1 MQIGP
6 YCFAKERAM
15 KIEISC
21 EEAETLKLLLE
32 ERIKRFGPE
41 IHHTDKREYRAMLQ
55 QMRGKLEDVLAQLEQ
70 RATVCVPA
78 GDDAAI

>member
-1 MQIGP
+1 
-6 YCFAKERAM
+6 M

-41 IHHTDKREYRAMLQ
+41 IHHTDKREYRSMLEH
-55 QMRGKLEDVLAQLEQ
+55 MREKLEDVLARLQMQ
-70 RATVCVPA
+70 SAAAYQSVPE
-78 GDDAAI
+78 DASI